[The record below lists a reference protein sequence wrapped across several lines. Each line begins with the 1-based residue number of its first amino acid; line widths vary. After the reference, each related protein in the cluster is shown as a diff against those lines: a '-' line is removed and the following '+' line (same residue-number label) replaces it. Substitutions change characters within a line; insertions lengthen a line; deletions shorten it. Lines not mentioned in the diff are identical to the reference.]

1 VYASL
6 VWLSL
11 ITLCYSNILCL
22 YILYFIYIICQGLGY
37 ATAYTPVH
45 LFNFQSFLAHYALY
59 SAYQEYGAELRIL
72 SPEPLQT
79 ECPKI
84 IYLVRSQLSFMKFI
98 ASQIKNDEPKGLQ
111 REYFLYFVPRR
122 TVACEKVSVI
132 LFMFEL
138 IH

>member
-1 VYASL
+1 MLWAMPQRIPRFIC
-6 VWLSL
+6 L
-11 ITLCYSNILCL
+11 IS
-22 YILYFIYIICQGLGY
+22 
-37 ATAYTPVH
+37 
-45 LFNFQSFLAHYALY
+45 SFLAHCTLY
-59 SAYQEYGAELRIL
+59 SAYQEYGAEVRVL

-84 IYLVRSQLSFMKFI
+84 VYLVRSQLRFMKFI

>member
-1 VYASL
+1 
-6 VWLSL
+6 
-11 ITLCYSNILCL
+11 
-22 YILYFIYIICQGLGY
+22 
-37 ATAYTPVH
+37 
-45 LFNFQSFLAHYALY
+45 
-59 SAYQEYGAELRIL
+59 
-72 SPEPLQT
+72 
-79 ECPKI
+79 
-84 IYLVRSQLSFMKFI
+84 MKFI